1 VISRNLYIN
10 IALRVVSIVA
20 FAILTAWVIVSD
32 KPVIVSLAGVTAIA
46 LTTINLIKYLNSTN
60 RKISYFLESVENE
73 DSGLTFPLTAN
84 SRTIR
89 DLGNS
94 LDRINDQ
101 IRKLRIESR
110 QQEQYF
116 QTLMEHVATGI
127 ITYNQAGFI
136 IHANSSAKKMLSV
149 DVLTHIRQLERVN
162 RKIFHTIQNI
172 KPPEQQMVSY
182 VTERGTVQLLLKASA
197 FRNGNEDLIILSL
210 QDIRN
215 ELDEKELDS
224 WIKLIRVMMH
234 EIINSIAPI
243 TSLSESLGK
252 LYTAN
257 GRPVEP
263 GTVDEKTIQKTIQG
277 LGVIR
282 SQGDGLLSFIE
293 SYRRLTR
300 LPKPEKKI
308 IKTEDLLSRIAL
320 LYQSF
325 ESRNKSELTVR
336 CVPDN
341 MEILADEGMVSLC
354 LINLVKNAMQAN
366 EENCEGR
373 IMVVAGIVNGRTEI
387 SITDNGPGISA
398 ELLEEI
404 FVPFFTTRE
413 DGSGIGL
420 SISRQIMRLHGGSLR
435 VKSIPQKETVFTM
448 AF

>member
-32 KPVIVSLAGVTAIA
+32 KPVIVSLTGVAVIA

-73 DSGLTFPLTAN
+73 DSGLTFPLTEN

-116 QTLMEHVATGI
+116 QALMEHVATGI

-197 FRNGNEDLIILSL
+197 FRNGSEDLIILSL

-263 GTVDEKTIQKTIQG
+263 GAVDEKTIQKTIQG

-308 IKTEDLLSRIAL
+308 IRTEDLLSRIAL

-341 MEILADEGMVSLC
+341 MEILADEGMISLC